1 MPSSSETNG
10 DDLEIH
16 RVRQGKWVWL
26 ISPCTD
32 TVRREGWDICP
43 AGTKAHTHPYT
54 LTPALLK
61 FYVLC
66 GELFSPSIH
75 AGKKVLLYYY
85 SKLQGNF

>member
-1 MPSSSETNG
+1 M
-10 DDLEIH
+10 EIH

-26 ISPCTD
+26 ISLCID
-32 TVRREGWDICP
+32 MVRNGGWDICP

-54 LTPALLK
+54 IPPAFLK
-61 FYVLC
+61 FYVLY

-75 AGKKVLLYYY
+75 AGIKVLLYCY